1 MFQNKN
7 YSLCTGLYFTSFI
20 SNIIVDQDASSNSDN
35 VHTTGH
41 QYLPLDNNSNP
52 NSNPKTPGPRNA
64 ISTIPDASTP
74 GDSAPKSAKF
84 QVNADVD
91 FTTQSN
97 IKTQPTIAN
106 SIGNYSL
113 GGEGLI
119 HATLYA
125 CNSNPKNRVPDFCV
139 LTIPDALRQCNS
151 DPNCGGYDVTTNI
164 NWHNTY
170 DVNGQTV
177 VQLFAAGAATSTNTE
192 WSFYDKPRS
201 TSNNLL
207 GNYSFCGKGII
218 HVASYNCNSNP
229 KNVVSGYCV
238 LTIPDALTQCNSDPN
253 CGGIEVTTNVGWHN
267 AYDVNGQTVVQL
279 FAVGSATNP
288 NAEWNCFNKPEQT
301 VPNSIG
307 NYAIGGQGYNR
318 VSVYDCNSNPNNRVS
333 GFCILTIPDALTQC
347 NSDPHCGGIEVT
359 TDVNWHNAYDV
370 NGQTVVQLFAV
381 GTAKKRNAE
390 WSFYDKPQPTAVN
403 SSSNYSFGSD
413 GVIHAALYNCNSNP
427 KNRVPGF
434 CVLTIP
440 DALRQCNSDPNCG
453 GYDVTTNINWHNTYD
468 VNGQTVVQLFAA
480 GAATSTNTEWSFY
493 DKPRST
499 SNNLIGNY
507 SFCGKGII
515 HVASYNCNSNPKNVV
530 SGYCVLTIPDAL
542 TQCNSDPNC
551 GGIEVTTNVGWHNA
565 YDVNGQTVVQ
575 LFAVGSATNPNAEWT
590 CFNKPEPTVP
600 NSIGNYAIGGQ
611 GYNRVS
617 VYDCNSNPN
626 NRVSG
631 FCILTIP
638 DALTQCN
645 SDPHC
650 GGIQVTTNINW
661 HNAYDVN
668 GQTVVQLFAVGTA
681 TKPNAEWSFY
691 DKPQPT
697 VVNSSSNYSFGSG
710 GVIHV
715 ALYNCNSNPKNR
727 APGFCVLTIPDA
739 LTQCNADPNC
749 GGYDVTTDVG
759 WHLLFDVNGQKVVQL
774 FAVGAATLPNAAW
787 SFYKKPATKGL

>member
-52 NSNPKTPGPRNA
+52 NSNPKTPGPRHA

-164 NWHNTY
+164 NWH
-170 DVNGQTV
+170 
-177 VQLFAAGAATSTNTE
+177 S
-192 WSFYDKPRS
+192 
-201 TSNNLL
+201 
-207 GNYSFCGKGII
+207 
-218 HVASYNCNSNP
+218 
-229 KNVVSGYCV
+229 
-238 LTIPDALTQCNSDPN
+238 
-253 CGGIEVTTNVGWHN
+253 
-267 AYDVNGQTVVQL
+267 
-279 FAVGSATNP
+279 
-288 NAEWNCFNKPEQT
+288 
-301 VPNSIG
+301 
-307 NYAIGGQGYNR
+307 
-318 VSVYDCNSNPNNRVS
+318 
-333 GFCILTIPDALTQC
+333 
-347 NSDPHCGGIEVT
+347 
-359 TDVNWHNAYDV
+359 
-370 NGQTVVQLFAV
+370 
-381 GTAKKRNAE
+381 
-390 WSFYDKPQPTAVN
+390 
-403 SSSNYSFGSD
+403 
-413 GVIHAALYNCNSNP
+413 
-427 KNRVPGF
+427 
-434 CVLTIP
+434 
-440 DALRQCNSDPNCG
+440 
-453 GYDVTTNINWHNTYD
+453 TYD

-650 GGIQVTTNINW
+650 GGIEVTTDVNW

-681 TKPNAEWSFY
+681 KKRNAEWSFY

-697 VVNSSSNYSFGSG
+697 AVNSSSNYSFGSD
-710 GVIHV
+710 GVIHA

-727 APGFCVLTIPDA
+727 VPGFCVLTIPDA
-739 LTQCNADPNC
+739 LRQCDSDPNC
-749 GGYDVTTDVG
+749 GGYDVTTNIN
-759 WHLLFDVNGQKVVQL
+759 WHNTYDVNGQTVVQL
-774 FAVGAATLPNAAW
+774 FAAGAATSTNTEW
-787 SFYKKPATKGL
+787 SFYDKPRSTSNNLIGNYSFCGKGIIHVASYN

>member
-97 IKTQPTIAN
+97 IKTQTTIAN

-125 CNSNPKNRVPDFCV
+125 CNSNPKNRVPD
-139 LTIPDALRQCNS
+139 
-151 DPNCGGYDVTTNI
+151 
-164 NWHNTY
+164 
-170 DVNGQTV
+170 
-177 VQLFAAGAATSTNTE
+177 
-192 WSFYDKPRS
+192 
-201 TSNNLL
+201 
-207 GNYSFCGKGII
+207 
-218 HVASYNCNSNP
+218 
-229 KNVVSGYCV
+229 
-238 LTIPDALTQCNSDPN
+238 
-253 CGGIEVTTNVGWHN
+253 
-267 AYDVNGQTVVQL
+267 
-279 FAVGSATNP
+279 
-288 NAEWNCFNKPEQT
+288 
-301 VPNSIG
+301 
-307 NYAIGGQGYNR
+307 
-318 VSVYDCNSNPNNRVS
+318 
-333 GFCILTIPDALTQC
+333 
-347 NSDPHCGGIEVT
+347 
-359 TDVNWHNAYDV
+359 
-370 NGQTVVQLFAV
+370 
-381 GTAKKRNAE
+381 
-390 WSFYDKPQPTAVN
+390 
-403 SSSNYSFGSD
+403 
-413 GVIHAALYNCNSNP
+413 
-427 KNRVPGF
+427 F

-759 WHLLFDVNGQKVVQL
+759 WHLLFDVNGQTVVQL
-774 FAVGAATLPNAAW
+774 FALGAATLPHAAW
-787 SFYKKPATKGL
+787 SFYKKPQPPAVNSSSNYSFGSGGVIHVALYNCNSNPKNRAPGFCVLTIPDALTQCNADPNCGGYDVTTDVGWHLLFDVNGQAVVQLFALGAATLPHAAWSFYKKPQPPAVNSSSNYSFGSGG